1 LNLGIL
7 DPLQSPPVLPLSTLG
22 REYSL
27 NITYQQDNTGIPKE
41 LVRMVNNALLGISKG
56 PLEDYEIFQWQSDF
70 LFQGN
75 IFFKEIELSGN
86 PFLNYEYGSSF
97 ADWLWTFAHPS
108 FNVLS
113 EQDQIIYSKRMVG
126 KKMVDI
132 VDGEPVY
139 QAVDSTATFPYTH
152 DPVAKTL
159 EIAGLK
165 IWYEVLE

>member
-1 LNLGIL
+1 MYPYLSESTQLLMRDLSKTTSKKVLG
-7 DPLQSPPVLPLSTLG
+7 
-22 REYSL
+22 
-27 NITYQQDNTGIPKE
+27 
-41 LVRMVNNALLGISKG
+41 
-56 PLEDYEIFQWQSDF
+56 
-70 LFQGN
+70 
-75 IFFKEIELSGN
+75 
-86 PFLNYEYGSSF
+86 
-97 ADWLWTFAHPS
+97 DWIWSFAHPS
-108 FNVLS
+108 FNVLP
-113 EQDQIIYSKRMVG
+113 EQDQIISSKRMVG